1 MGMDPGLVRD
11 DALRGLLRTGR
22 GRADP
27 RPARGG
33 SAASRA
39 GRTGWQG
46 LTGSPTAAPDRAHEH
61 GIAVRVLCGAALR
74 TISRTAK
81 VASASRV
88 FGWQPLPVPAAGACC
103 PRGTDH

>member
-1 MGMDPGLVRD
+1 MGMDPGLVRHA
-11 DALRGLLRTGR
+11 ALRALLRAGR

-46 LTGSPTAAPDRAHEH
+46 LTVSPTAAPDRAHED
-61 GIAVRVLCGAALR
+61 GIEVRVLCGATLR
-74 TISRTAK
+74 TISRISTMART
-81 VASASRV
+81 SRV
-88 FGWQPLPVPAAGACC
+88 LGWQAPPVPAAGSCC
-103 PRGTDH
+103 PRSTD